1 MFEFVKATGVLLIA
15 AAVPAAVADDDL
27 SEALVKCRAL
37 GDTAERLACYDAL
50 APHSAAAPANA
61 STPDAKPA
69 AAPPSVAD
77 PVTVD
82 EPEPPAEPLPED
94 MDDRFGREQVSDA
107 VPDVLVSRIIGDY
120 DGWTG
125 NTVFRLEN
133 GQEWVQ
139 AEAGRWRHRGPPN
152 PEVTIRRRAFGSYR
166 LQVEGSNKTI
176 RVKRRK

>member
-1 MFEFVKATGVLLIA
+1 MFEFVRATGVLLIA
-15 AAVPAAVADDDL
+15 AAVPSAVAEDDL
-27 SEALVKCRAL
+27 SEALAKCRSL
-37 GDTAERLACYDAL
+37 SDTAERVACYDAL

-61 STPDAKPA
+61 STPDAESVTE
-69 AAPPSVAD
+69 PPPVAD
-77 PVTVD
+77 LVAAD
-82 EPEPPAEPLPED
+82 EPEAPAEPLPED

-107 VPDVLVSRIIGDY
+107 VPDVLVSRIVGDY
-120 DGWTG
+120 DGWSG